1 MTTLALSQGGDD
13 SDAML
18 SAGELEDEGW
28 GAPSTPRTPY
38 TLGGEY
44 SVPPS
49 PAPPTPYS
57 PAYQSPGMEQDYF
70 SVPSPVPPG
79 QEREQQQQQQA
90 HTRTQNTYTHIHTH
104 THTHIHTQGPKLT
117 LKLAPPAPAGR

>member
-1 MTTLALSQGGDD
+1 
-13 SDAML
+13 ML

-38 TLGGEY
+38 TPGGEY

-79 QEREQQQQQQA
+79 REREQQQQA
-90 HTRTQNTYTHIHTH
+90 
-104 THTHIHTQGPKLT
+104 GPKLT
-117 LKLAPPAPAGR
+117 LKLAPPSQNARKWPHVELDCPEVYGVSDTPHFLKVCYDVTSVTL